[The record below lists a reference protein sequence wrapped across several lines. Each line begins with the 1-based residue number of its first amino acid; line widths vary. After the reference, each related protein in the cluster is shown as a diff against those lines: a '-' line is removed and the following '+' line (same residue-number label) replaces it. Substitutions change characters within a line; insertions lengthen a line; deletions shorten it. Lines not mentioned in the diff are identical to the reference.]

1 MSRLDGG
8 APRQRRSWGWAL
20 VAAALG
26 LGLAGC
32 GGGSDSRLASQQA
45 EDGLEAAGEP
55 MAARLPASPLAVY
68 RLADQ
73 ATFGATEKLLSEISR
88 TGTEKWITAQ
98 FSATPSR
105 YTRGGTNAIHT
116 YTGSDFC
123 ADNGTP
129 NCWTFYYSSQ
139 PLAWDFYRNAVNGP
153 DQLRQRV
160 ALALSQINVVSQL
173 EVEGTYGLRNWHNN
187 FLTNAF
193 GNYRAV
199 LKKVALSPVMGDY
212 LNNVNNNKT
221 APNENF
227 ARELLQLFA
236 IGTCELELDG
246 SLKGGKCQPTYDN
259 AKVREYAFALTGW
272 TYPPGGLSAW
282 CAPRNGVNCRFYDG
296 DMAPRP
302 AAHDTAQR
310 VLLSSVTV
318 PAASTPDTALEA
330 VLDSLMAHPNMAP
343 FIGRQL
349 IQHLVTSNPSPAYV
363 ARVSNAFNTGR
374 HGRIGSG
381 VKGDLRATVAAILL
395 DAEARADVPSATAGR
410 LREPVQFFAG
420 VLRALNGTTDGEPL
434 TWWWGEAL
442 GQHVFR
448 PPSVFNYYR
457 PDYPVAGTTLQGP
470 QFGILNANTGLARVN
485 YVNYLVNW
493 GGSAP
498 SANVP
503 DALPT
508 QVNLDAFLTDAAD
521 PAKLVDR
528 IARVGLGGRITPA
541 SRQTI
546 IDAVAAWN
554 AGNSANYLKERVK
567 TAAYLVFASPQY
579 QIAR

>member
-1 MSRLDGG
+1 MSM
-8 APRQRRSWGWAL
+8 AEE
-20 VAAALG
+20 ALG
-26 LGLAGC
+26 
-32 GGGSDSRLASQQA
+32 SRT
-45 EDGLEAAGEP
+45 
-55 MAARLPASPLAVY
+55 PASPLTAY

-73 ATFGATEKLLSEISR
+73 ATFGATEKLIADIGKS
-88 TGTEKWITAQ
+88 GAEKWITAQ

-105 YTRGGTNAIHT
+105 YSRGGTNAIHT
-116 YTGSDFC
+116 YTGDDFC
-123 ADNGTP
+123 AANGTP
-129 NCWTFYYSSQ
+129 NCWNYYYSSQ

-173 EVEGTYGLRNWHNN
+173 EIEGTYGLRNWHNN

-193 GNYRAV
+193 GNYRTV

-246 SLKGGKCQPTYDN
+246 TLKGGTCQPTYDN
-259 AKVREYAFALTGW
+259 ARVREYAFALTGW
-272 TYPPGGLSAW
+272 TYPPGGRSAW
-282 CAPRNGVNCRFYDG
+282 CAPHNGINCRFYDG
-296 DMAPRP
+296 DMVPRP
-302 AAHDTAQR
+302 AAHDAATR
-310 VLLSSVTV
+310 TLLSSVTV
-318 PAASTPDTALEA
+318 PAASTAEGALEA

-363 ARVSNAFNTGR
+363 ARVSNAFNSGR

-395 DAEARADVPSATAGR
+395 DAEARGDVPPAHAGR

-508 QVNLDAFLTDAAD
+508 KVNLDGFQTDAAD
-521 PAKLVDR
+521 PARLVDR
-528 IARVGLGGRITPA
+528 MVRVGLGGRITPSA
-541 SRQTI
+541 RQTI

-554 AGNSANYLKERVK
+554 AGNSGNYLQERVK